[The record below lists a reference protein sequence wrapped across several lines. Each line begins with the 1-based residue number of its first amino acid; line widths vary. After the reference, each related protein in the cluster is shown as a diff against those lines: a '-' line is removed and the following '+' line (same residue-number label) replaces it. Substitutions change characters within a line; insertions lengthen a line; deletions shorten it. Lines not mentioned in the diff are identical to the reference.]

1 MFVTWFKNG
10 LPSKT
15 CMKSGNQIQIQHQ
28 ELSFHGVI
36 DLSEL
41 LGQRHAKKES
51 LVLILFEKWWQTNFA
66 PCVGRWWL
74 LQNRCLEVHPC
85 TGCVANSVS
94 CPPASSQLQPQNSW
108 WHRCLDEMQSYYD
121 LKNKRNCQF
130 TFQLR
135 NHIEIVFSM
144 RSPSHSWKVVDSCA
158 KAQNWRSWQSP
169 TFRAPHRRR
178 HWNNDN
184 NKRWGSNENAIDRN
198 DDEWTYQ
205 YVLFLSPPFLGNGM
219 HKPFLQNKNPITHKS
234 TRLAKVN
241 KSQLQPSFGQI
252 RKH

>member
-1 MFVTWFKNG
+1 
-10 LPSKT
+10 
-15 CMKSGNQIQIQHQ
+15 MKSGNQIQIQHQ
-28 ELSFHGVI
+28 ELLFHGVI

-74 LQNRCLEVHPC
+74 LQNRCPEVRPC
-85 TGCVANSVS
+85 MDCVANSVS

-135 NHIEIVFSM
+135 NHIPVQKLKIDVVGRVQRFAHRIEEDTEITTITNVEGRTKTLSIAMTTNERTSM
-144 RSPSHSWKVVDSCA
+144 L
-158 KAQNWRSWQSP
+158 
-169 TFRAPHRRR
+169 
-178 HWNNDN
+178 
-184 NKRWGSNENAIDRN
+184 
-198 DDEWTYQ
+198 
-205 YVLFLSPPFLGNGM
+205 LFLSPPFLGNGM

>member
-1 MFVTWFKNG
+1 MYVIWFKNG

-41 LGQRHAKKES
+41 RVQRHAKKKS
-51 LVLILFEKWWQTNFA
+51 LVLIFFEKWWQTNFA

-74 LQNRCLEVHPC
+74 LQNQCPEVRPC
-85 TGCVANSVS
+85 MDCVANSVS

-108 WHRCLDEMQSYYD
+108 WHRCLYEMQSYYS
-121 LKNKRNCQF
+121 LKNKRNYQF

-135 NHIEIVFSM
+135 HHIEIVFSM

-158 KAQNWRSWQSP
+158 KAQNWRSWQIRFALSRFLEIR
-169 TFRAPHRRR
+169 FRFVSRTASKKILKSTITNVEGRT
-178 HWNNDN
+178 
-184 NKRWGSNENAIDRN
+184 KTLSIAMTTNER
-198 DDEWTYQ
+198 TSMFCFFLL
-205 YVLFLSPPFLGNGM
+205 LFLVTACINLFCKIKIQLHTNPRD
-219 HKPFLQNKNPITHKS
+219 LQK
-234 TRLAKVN
+234 
-241 KSQLQPSFGQI
+241 
-252 RKH
+252 